1 MKLKLEKIEATLHQL
16 AAQNAKGSDRLSLA
30 SGDRTID
37 LKPPAA
43 TRSDAHSKPST
54 SEINPFPAKPGEF
67 KKTPALPQIK
77 RPRFTSHHNGANP
90 YLAMNLLKEMETVVD
105 RWQTELRQI
114 LRQIQDIYIE
124 GPIVEGWLESE
135 SPQMLTQVPTAAVGM
150 PTVQKGKKGTSKRS
164 LTQNTST
171 RSGYRLFVWDEL
183 GRVQSRPCPA
193 EQLPSISLA
202 IARYQKLQNLLV
214 RKQELENNLN
224 QLAEVLVVV
233 QGHIQTL

>member
-1 MKLKLEKIEATLHQL
+1 MKVKLENIEATLHQL
-16 AAQNAKGSDRLSLA
+16 AAQNARSSDRLSLT

-37 LKPPAA
+37 LKSAA
-43 TRSDAHSKPST
+43 VTNTSAQAKPST
-54 SEINPFPAKPGEF
+54 SEINPFPDKPGQF
-67 KKTPALPQIK
+67 KKTPALPQIG
-77 RPRFTSHHNGANP
+77 RPRFSSHRNSANP

-135 SPQMLTQVPTAAVGM
+135 SPQMPTQMPTAAAGS
-150 PTVQKGKKGTSKRS
+150 TVQKGKKATSKRS
-164 LTQNTST
+164 PTQNTST
-171 RSGYRLFVWDEL
+171 PSGYRLCAWDEL

>member
-1 MKLKLEKIEATLHQL
+1 MKLKLENMQARLHQL
-16 AAQNAKGSDRLSLA
+16 VAQSSKSSDRRSLTSA
-30 SGDRTID
+30 DRTIE
-37 LKPPAA
+37 LKSAA
-43 TRSDAHSKPST
+43 TNSSAQTKASR
-54 SEINPFPAKPGEF
+54 SEINPFPAKPGQL
-67 KKTPALPQIK
+67 KRTPALPQIK

-90 YLAMNLLKEMETVVD
+90 YLAMNLLKEMELVVD

-114 LRQIQDIYIE
+114 LRQIQDIYME
-124 GPIVEGWLESE
+124 GPIVEGWLESD
-135 SPQMLTQVPTAAVGM
+135 SPQMPTGEEGM
-150 PTVQKGKKGTSKRS
+150 RTVQKAKKGTSKRS
-164 LTQNTST
+164 PSQNTST
-171 RSGYRLFVWDEL
+171 PSFYRLCAWDEL

>member
-1 MKLKLEKIEATLHQL
+1 MKLKLENIEATLHHL
-16 AAQNAKGSDRLSLA
+16 AARNAKGSDRLSLT
-30 SGDRTID
+30 SGNRTND
-37 LKPPAA
+37 LKSAA
-43 TRSDAHSKPST
+43 VNTSSTGSKPSA
-54 SEINPFPAKPGEF
+54 SEINPFPGKPEQF
-67 KKTPALPQIK
+67 KKTPALPPIG
-77 RPRFTSHHNGANP
+77 RPKFTSHRNGINP
-90 YLAMNLLKEMETVVD
+90 YLAMNLLKEMENVVD

-135 SPQMLTQVPTAAVGM
+135 SPEIPTQMPFTA
-150 PTVQKGKKGTSKRS
+150 QKPRKGTSKRIFA
-164 LTQNTST
+164 QNSST
-171 RSGYRLFVWDEL
+171 PSGYRLCAWDEL

-202 IARYQKLQNLLV
+202 IARYQKLQSLLV

-233 QGHIQTL
+233 QGHIQSL